1 MKQLLIIMLLIIL
14 ILGCEPLKMTSE
26 QIAAEKKTIDSI
38 ITEFNKGYES
48 KDIESMIKLFSKSD
62 ELIGFGTDSA
72 EVNKSIDEW
81 RTQFENDF
89 QLFDSVKIGNLRNLS
104 IQISNGGDLASA
116 VYEAPAD
123 MVSDGQSTTVNL
135 RIANTW
141 KKENGE
147 WRIIQLMASSA
158 TKGQSSAELI
168 EKMKESTE

>member
-1 MKQLLIIMLLIIL
+1 MKQLIIIMLLISL

-26 QIAAEKKTIDSI
+26 QIAAEKKAIDSI

-72 EVNKSIDEW
+72 EVTKSIDEW

-123 MVSDGQSTTVNL
+123 MVYDGQSAHIFL
-135 RIANTW
+135 RFANTW

-168 EKMKESTE
+168 KKMKESTE